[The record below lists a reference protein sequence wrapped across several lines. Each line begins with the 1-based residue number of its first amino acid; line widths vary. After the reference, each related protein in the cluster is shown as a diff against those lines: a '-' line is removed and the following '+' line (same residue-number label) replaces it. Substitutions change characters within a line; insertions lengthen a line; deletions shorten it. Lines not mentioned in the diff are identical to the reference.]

1 MAFKYEKPILINFG
15 AISTFIKNFQKVF
28 FTDSALLGSI
38 TEPYTS
44 AVQHQNGAGNEEKIL
59 IYQMSY
65 QNHFCDSP
73 I

>member
-1 MAFKYEKPILINFG
+1 MNSQFLLILEQFQPLSKIFKKSFLLIPPV
-15 AISTFIKNFQKVF
+15 T
-28 FTDSALLGSI
+28 LLWSI

-44 AVQHQNGAGNEEKIL
+44 AVQRQNGAGNEEKIL